1 MPDVS
6 AYSRVDIVNWLKE
19 LDDEENLVKIGAV
32 QARAIDINN
41 SLAVSN

>member
-1 MPDVS
+1 
-6 AYSRVDIVNWLKE
+6 LKE